1 MISSLLTS
9 AESRRLL
16 LTFLNRFVLSLI
28 FVLFLQSYYVFN
40 KINFLASENILHGI
54 TRPLNGSC
62 ELINH
67 PSILLV
73 NKPTQVLD
81 HCKRAPETS
90 RNCCAHT
97 EDLCYVDTWVVKDER
112 ARGDGDKQRHGE
124 KMRHDE
130 LLAKIQLAWEFEP
143 FSLCR
148 IDNFFFYSLD
158 EENEERDSMYGREIL
173 SAQSSISSMG
183 SRPSHNRSSSS
194 SFPDDIPVSVYCS
207 THIKPKHF
215 CVACWAKVP

>member
-1 MISSLLTS
+1 M
-9 AESRRLL
+9 
-16 LTFLNRFVLSLI
+16 N
-28 FVLFLQSYYVFN
+28 LFLQRFYCQVSKNLFN
-40 KINFLASENILHGI
+40 KINFQVSKIFSTAI
-54 TRPLNGSC
+54 TRPLNGTF

-67 PSILLV
+67 PSILLL

-130 LLAKIQLAWEFEP
+130 LLAKIQLAWEFEL

-194 SFPDDIPVSVYCS
+194 SFPDDIPVCVYCS

-215 CVACWAKVP
+215 SVACWGHRSMF